1 MPSLDLKT
9 EVNDVLRDMTTMATA
24 AAKSGGKEAVELAKQ
39 AADLTADAIKI
50 TDPMDKLQALESI
63 GHGMKSGLAAIAN
76 RQARE
81 ALENILGRSLN
92 FAKTLLG
99 GVLGLLG

>member
-9 EVNDVLRDMTTMATA
+9 EVNDVLRDMTTMATE
-24 AAKSGGKEAVELAKQ
+24 AAKAGGQEAIALAKQ

-50 TDPMDKLQALESI
+50 DDPLDKLQALESI

>member
-1 MPSLDLKT
+1 MPSLDLRSN
-9 EVNDVLRDMTTMATA
+9 VDDVLRDMATMATA
-24 AAKSGGKEAVELAKQ
+24 AATDGGKDAIELAKR

-50 TDPMDKLQALESI
+50 ADPLEKMQALESI

>member
-9 EVNDVLRDMTTMATA
+9 EVNDVLADMATMATA
-24 AAKSGGKEAVELAKQ
+24 AAKDAGQDAVKLAKR

-50 TDPMDKLQALESI
+50 SDPLEKLQALESI

-99 GVLGLLG
+99 GVLGKF